1 MLQKA
6 IQQVEGVDLSDAA
19 APGDH
24 GINDGKTPFTISCR
38 VIYSKVDWRPSLFIP
53 LG

>member
-1 MLQKA
+1 MLQKV

-19 APGDH
+19 EPGDH
-24 GINDGKTPFTISCR
+24 EINDGKMLFTISCR
-38 VIYSKVDWRPSLFIP
+38 VIYSTADWRPSAFIP